1 MTTSSSKDF
10 ELDVADYIE
19 EAFER
24 CGLEVRTG
32 YDLKT
37 ARRSLNIL
45 FADWANRGLN
55 RWTISQETLS
65 LANGISEYPLGTLTL
80 SVASSASFSVGET
93 ITGGTSSATASVTSV
108 PSSTS
113 LAITIP
119 SGTFTS
125 SETITGGTSSA
136 STTSSGTVSFSD
148 VISSID
154 ILSAV
159 VRQNDGTSTQT
170 DTSITRV
177 SRDTFLSISNKR
189 STSTPS
195 QFYVDRQIIPTLR
208 LWPTPNSSSL
218 KLVFDRLTRIEDA
231 DADVNTVDV
240 PFRFYPCLTAGLAYY
255 IAMKKSPE
263 RVKLLK
269 AVYEEEFERAAAED
283 RDRSSLSLTPS
294 STYYQLI

>member
-119 SGTFTS
+119 SGTFSS

-136 STTSSGTVSFSD
+136 STTSSGTVGFSD
-148 VISSID
+148 VTSSID

-159 VRQNDGTSTQT
+159 VRQNDGTSTQS

-195 QFYVDRQIIPTLR
+195 QFYVDRQVTPTLR

-218 KLVFDRLTRIEDA
+218 KLVFDRLTRIQDA

>member
-19 EAFER
+19 ESFER

-55 RWTISQETLS
+55 RWTISQES
-65 LANGISEYPLGTLTL
+65 LNLASGISEYPLGTLTL
-80 SVASSASFSVGET
+80 SVASSSSFSVGET
-93 ITGGTSSATASVTSV
+93 ITGGTSSATASITSV

-113 LAITIP
+113 LAITVP
-119 SGTFTS
+119 SGTFS
-125 SETITGGTSSA
+125 SAETITGGTSSA
-136 STTSSGTVSFSD
+136 STTSSGTVNFSD
-148 VISSID
+148 ITSSID

-159 VRQNDGTSTQT
+159 VRQNDGTSNQT

-195 QFYVDRQIIPTLR
+195 QFYVDRQITPTLR

-255 IAMKKSPE
+255 LAMKKAPD

>member
-93 ITGGTSSATASVTSV
+93 ITGGTSSATASVTSI

-136 STTSSGTVSFSD
+136 STTSSGTVGFSD

-195 QFYVDRQIIPTLR
+195 QFYVDRQIIPKIR

-255 IAMKKSPE
+255 ISMKKTPD
-263 RVKLLK
+263 RVKLSK